1 MTSSDPPTKHPTSN
15 QVTSQDDL
23 AKQFLELKQLRSQ
36 VDELERLVRQQ
47 AQLRARMTG
56 ARASKRPRKSKI
68 YGPVVFGR
76 LWRRIE
82 DV

>member
-1 MTSSDPPTKHPTSN
+1 MTSSDSPSKHPTSN
-15 QVTSQDDL
+15 QATSLDDL
-23 AKQFLELKQLRSQ
+23 AKQFLELKQLRKQ
-36 VDELERLVRQQ
+36 VEELERLVRKR

-56 ARASKRPRKSKI
+56 ARAAKRPRKSKI